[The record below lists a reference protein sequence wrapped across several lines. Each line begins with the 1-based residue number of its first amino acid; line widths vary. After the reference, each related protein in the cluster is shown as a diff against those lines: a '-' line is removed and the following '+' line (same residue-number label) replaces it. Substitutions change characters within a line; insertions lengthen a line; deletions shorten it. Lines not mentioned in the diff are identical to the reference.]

1 MHIYIYIYMVI
12 FTTHRL
18 NQSVG
23 EPTTTKGANLQA
35 TYTNDATYL
44 SKQAKKSKLERIVPT
59 FQIRDRI

>member
-1 MHIYIYIYMVI
+1 MVI